1 MIMGGG
7 LKKNSLSIFIIILIT
22 LTVSSM
28 AQNMRNL
35 VPPRAKYLYEYKD
48 IYLSRLRDSL
58 NTEIHSVKP
67 DRNNIHLTVDEIF
80 YKTLRYNVYKY
91 SLTDRFDT
99 LKTLESI
106 KENFDSSSY
115 FQNRIGRWDDSSV
128 LKYISFGIEYYILKE
143 YFSGFSLENFRKT
156 DVYKDLVKRLEKE
169 SVSGAEIDSILTRI
183 SKVRFEP
190 VHFYYKPHSIE
201 EQMIA
206 DKFDIRKF
214 NFKELKEFSIKYAVV
229 LERAEKKYNVNKEI
243 IVAVLR
249 KETNLGKVPLKYNPF
264 EVLLGQSLYAV
275 ENPAEDVE
283 ERTKNLKRI
292 SRLKKS
298 AENSL
303 HHIIKYALENS
314 HDPLKMESNFVGALG
329 FTQFMPFNLHLAV
342 DGGGDGRADL
352 SEMQDAIM
360 SIANFLNHN
369 GWNRFYELNRSNKSS
384 IEKFILRYNS
394 SVTYAESVFEI
405 ALELKKIMK

>member
-1 MIMGGG
+1 MKKGGG
-7 LKKNSLSIFIIILIT
+7 LKRKFLNIFVIILIALSAG
-22 LTVSSM
+22 LT
-28 AQNMRNL
+28 AQNLRNL

-67 DRNNIHLTVDEIF
+67 DRNNIHNTVDEIF
-80 YKTLRYNVYKY
+80 YRTIRYNLYKY

-99 LKTLESI
+99 LKTLANI
-106 KENFDSSSY
+106 KENLDSSSY
-115 FQNRIGRWDDSSV
+115 FQNRIGRWDDSSI

-143 YFSGFSLENFRKT
+143 YFSDFTLGSFRNT

-169 SVSGAEIDSILTRI
+169 SVTSSEIDSILVRV

-201 EQMIA
+201 EQMKA
-206 DKFDIRKF
+206 DRFDIKKF
-214 NFKELKEFSIKYAVV
+214 NFTELKEFSIKYADV
-229 LERAEKKYNVNKEI
+229 LERAEKKYNVNREI

-264 EVLLGQSLYAV
+264 EVLLAQSLYAV

-292 SRLKKS
+292 DRLKNS
-298 AENSL
+298 AGNSL
-303 HHIIKYALENS
+303 YHIIKYALDNS
-314 HDPLKMESNFVGALG
+314 HDPSEMESNFVGALG

-352 SEMQDAIM
+352 SEMNDAIM

-369 GWNRFYELNRSNKSS
+369 GWNRFYELNRSNKSA

>member
-1 MIMGGG
+1 MKKGGG
-7 LKKNSLSIFIIILIT
+7 LKRKSLNIFVMILIALSAG
-22 LTVSSM
+22 LT
-28 AQNMRNL
+28 AQNLRNL

-67 DRNNIHLTVDEIF
+67 DRNNIHNTVDEIF
-80 YKTLRYNVYKY
+80 YRTIRYNLYKY

-99 LKTLESI
+99 LKTLANI
-106 KENFDSSSY
+106 KENLDSSSY
-115 FQNRIGRWDDSSV
+115 FQNRIGRWDDSSI

-143 YFSGFSLENFRKT
+143 YFSDFTLGSFRNT

-169 SVSGAEIDSILTRI
+169 SVTSSEIDSILVRV

-201 EQMIA
+201 EQMKA
-206 DKFDIRKF
+206 DRFDIKKF
-214 NFKELKEFSIKYAVV
+214 NFTELKEFSIKYADV
-229 LERAEKKYNVNKEI
+229 LERAEKKYNVNREI

-264 EVLLGQSLYAV
+264 EVLLAQSLYAV

-292 SRLKKS
+292 DRLKNS
-298 AENSL
+298 AGNSL
-303 HHIIKYALENS
+303 YHIIKYALDNS
-314 HDPLKMESNFVGALG
+314 HDPSEMESNFVGALG

-352 SEMQDAIM
+352 SEMNDAIM

-369 GWNRFYELNRSNKSS
+369 GWNRFYELNRSNKSA